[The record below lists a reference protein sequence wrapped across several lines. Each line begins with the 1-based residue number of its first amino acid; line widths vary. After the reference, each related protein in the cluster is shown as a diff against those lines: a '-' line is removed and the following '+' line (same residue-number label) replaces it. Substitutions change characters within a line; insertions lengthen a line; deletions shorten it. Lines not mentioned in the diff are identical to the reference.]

1 MRLRIL
7 LLTVILLTGTAVLA
21 QLTVDVSL
29 VNVVATVADDRGRYI
44 PDLTAKD
51 FTIEEDGQILP
62 VSHLSYSDDT
72 PISLGI
78 VLDTSGSMEHKIGT
92 ATSAVEKFIRT
103 IHRDDDI
110 FLMTFSEFVNV
121 AQDFTGDRSKLTSA
135 LRRVRVQGGTAL
147 YDALSVSLQHLRRG
161 EHEKKAIL
169 LLTDGVD
176 ESSVRSLEETERA
189 VRESEYLVYCLGISP
204 SDEGVGQIGPVVI
217 GGPGPGTGGGPT
229 IPGGPR
235 GRQGNPQ
242 QTPTIQLPGGIS
254 IPLPG
259 RRLQLVAQRP
269 QGGPGGRG
277 NPGTIAPKV
286 DMSVLNAF
294 ADVSGGR
301 AWLISGTISDTSGNA
316 IERILD
322 QLAEE
327 LRSQYSLGY
336 YPKHDMND
344 KKWHHVEVRAK
355 DPRYHV
361 RARKDYYG
369 GDVNGKLI
377 RFPGPRL

>member
-1 MRLRIL
+1 MKLRFVLLILVL
-7 LLTVILLTGTAVLA
+7 LLAGSAALA

-29 VNVVATVADDRGRYI
+29 VNVVATVTDDRGRYV

-51 FTIEEDGQILP
+51 FELVEDGQVLP

-72 PISLGI
+72 PVSLGI
-78 VLDTSGSMEHKIGT
+78 VLDTSGSMERKIGT
-92 ATSAVEKFIRT
+92 ATSAVERFIRT
-103 IHRDDDI
+103 IHKDDDI
-110 FLMTFSEFVNV
+110 FLMTFSEFVTL
-121 AQDFTGDRSKLTSA
+121 AQDFTSDRTRLNNA
-135 LRRVRVQGGTAL
+135 LRRARVQGGTAL
-147 YDALSVSLQHLRRG
+147 YDALTESLRHLKQG
-161 EHEKKAIL
+161 THDKKAIL

-176 ESSVRSLEETERA
+176 ESSLRSLEETERT
-189 VRESEYLVYCLGISP
+189 VRESEFMVYCLGISP
-204 SDEGVGQIGPVVI
+204 TEGPLSEGGPVVI
-217 GGPGPGTGGGPT
+217 NGPGQGPGGPT
-229 IPGGPR
+229 IGGPR
-235 GRQGNPQ
+235 GRQGGPQ

-259 RRLQLVAQRP
+259 RRLELVAQRP
-269 QGGPGGRG
+269 QGGPNSRNGS
-277 NPGTIAPKV
+277 IAPTV

-301 AWLISGTISDTSGNA
+301 AWLVNGAISDTRGNA
-316 IERILD
+316 IEQILD

-355 DPRYHV
+355 DPRFHV
-361 RARKDYYG
+361 RARKDYFG
-369 GDVNGKLI
+369 GDNGK
-377 RFPGPRL
+377 